1 MDVGVWLP
9 LWMILSIPPGFH
21 CNAFLRVL
29 IEKILFLVLSVE
41 REREKISL
49 FTPELRKFKQFS
61 ARVDFGKILTHGN
74 GTNAATNQTE
84 NGFKIFYIPKPGLHK
99 LYISEPGLR
108 IFFVPAPGFR
118 IFYVLEPSL
127 IIFYI
132 LEPGFDN
139 ILYSEPSLIIF
150 YILEPVFD
158 NILYSGCCPQVCPLL
173 CTNETWCAEKFK
185 VSENKVQ
192 DYIM

>member
-1 MDVGVWLP
+1 
-9 LWMILSIPPGFH
+9 MII
-21 CNAFLRVL
+21 
-29 IEKILFLVLSVE
+29 
-41 REREKISL
+41 
-49 FTPELRKFKQFS
+49 
-61 ARVDFGKILTHGN
+61 
-74 GTNAATNQTE
+74 
-84 NGFKIFYIPKPGLHK
+84 Y
-99 LYISEPGLR
+99 YISEPG
-108 IFFVPAPGFR
+108 
-118 IFYVLEPSL
+118 L

-173 CTNETWCAEKFK
+173 FTNETWCVEKFK

>member
-1 MDVGVWLP
+1 
-9 LWMILSIPPGFH
+9 MILSIPPGFH

-61 ARVDFGKILTHGN
+61 ARVDFGKILIHGN
-74 GTNAATNQTE
+74 GTNAAT
-84 NGFKIFYIPKPGLHK
+84 
-99 LYISEPGLR
+99 
-108 IFFVPAPGFR
+108 
-118 IFYVLEPSL
+118 

-150 YILEPVFD
+150 YNLEPGFD
-158 NILYSGCCPQVCPLL
+158 NILYSEPSLII
-173 CTNETWCAEKFK
+173 F
-185 VSENKVQ
+185 
-192 DYIM
+192 YILEPGFDIIYYIPEPSLIIFYILEPGFNNILFSGT